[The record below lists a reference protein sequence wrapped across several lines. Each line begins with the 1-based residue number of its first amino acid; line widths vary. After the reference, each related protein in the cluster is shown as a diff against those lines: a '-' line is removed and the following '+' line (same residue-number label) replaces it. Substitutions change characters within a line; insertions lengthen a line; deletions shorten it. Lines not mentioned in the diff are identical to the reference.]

1 MQSLAAQNQTMNIRG
16 GCTHMLHRL
25 LGRLAGVITDAV
37 DAARRAPPIESHS
50 HMKMMPSYYS
60 RDDGGG
66 EGDTATGDLSSK
78 RRERRGV
85 DVKCPSEGEAGN
97 RPASQPGSYAR
108 QPASVRK
115 RSSFGISPPSAS
127 LSPSPVSISSLPLF
141 PPFPFFHAT
150 PKLNSLSHDTR
161 TCISWS

>member
-1 MQSLAAQNQTMNIRG
+1 
-16 GCTHMLHRL
+16 MLHRL

-60 RDDGGG
+60 RDGGGGG

-108 QPASVRK
+108 QPASG
-115 RSSFGISPPSAS
+115 SEAALEFPLPPSPSRLLPSFLPS
-127 LSPSPVSISSLPLF
+127 LSF
-141 PPFPFFHAT
+141 MQR
-150 PKLNSLSHDTR
+150 LN
-161 TCISWS
+161 